1 MFDILT
7 YPFMQYALI
16 AGVMV
21 GFLASYYGVFV
32 VQRGLSFLGDGLA
45 HAAFGGVALGI
56 LLCVQPLWIGVPFT
70 VIVAIGITWVR
81 NRTRLASDT
90 VIGIFFATSMALG
103 IIFLRLTPGYSP
115 DALGLLFGSIL
126 TVNPLL
132 DLWII
137 AVVTVVSLF
146 TIPLWGRWS
155 YATFDREMGM
165 VDRLPVLRDDYLIS
179 VLIAITV
186 VVSVKVVGIVLVAAF
201 LVIPAA
207 TGRLMARTFSSM
219 TWYSIA
225 IGVFTAVVGLLVS
238 FRLNLPSGATIV
250 LTQGLVF
257 VIVMLLT
264 QLALGRG
271 TKRREAAPA
280 TPKNT
285 P

>member
-7 YPFMQYALI
+7 YPFMQYAMI
-16 AGVMV
+16 AGVLV

-56 LLCVQPLWIGVPFT
+56 LLSVQPLWFAVPFT
-70 VIVAIGITWVR
+70 VIVAAGITWVR
-81 NRTRLASDT
+81 NRTHLGSDT
-90 VIGIFFATSMALG
+90 VIGIFFALSMALG
-103 IIFLRLTPGYSP
+103 VVFLYLKTGYSV
-115 DALGLLFGSIL
+115 DAFNYLFGSIL
-126 TVNPLL
+126 AVTPTDIVV
-132 DLWII
+132 I
-137 AVVTVVSLF
+137 AIVVAVTLM

-165 VDRLPVLRDDYLIS
+165 VDRLPVIADDYLIS
-179 VLIAITV
+179 VLIAVTV

-207 TGRLMARTFSSM
+207 TGRLAARTFASM

-225 IGVFTAVVGLLVS
+225 IGILTALIGLLAS

-257 VIVMLLT
+257 VTAMLLT
-264 QLALGRG
+264 QIAL
-271 TKRREAAPA
+271 TKRGKRVEAAP
-280 TPKNT
+280 TPSE
-285 P
+285 PIP